1 MPLILKRASAS
12 RPSGELCD
20 RDYDVLANG
29 IVVGRIYQDAG
40 AALVLVDH
48 RSDQGVRRDD
58 ARGASPTRRQHDGCQ
73 YFRE

>member
-1 MPLILKRASAS
+1 
-12 RPSGELCD
+12 
-20 RDYDVLANG
+20 VLANG

-58 ARGASPTRRQHDGCQ
+58 ARGAPSTSNSFSTPRPVALPFDRPFERVNGNK
-73 YFRE
+73 